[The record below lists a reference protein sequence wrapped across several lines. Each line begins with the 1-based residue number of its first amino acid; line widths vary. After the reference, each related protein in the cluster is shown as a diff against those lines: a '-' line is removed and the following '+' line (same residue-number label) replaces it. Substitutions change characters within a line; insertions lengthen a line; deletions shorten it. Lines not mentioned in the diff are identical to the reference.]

1 MLSENYRSIGKF
13 TKLHGYNGEVILC
26 SEGIFQKKIEKTEWV
41 FLYLDGLPVPF
52 FVSSFYLRTD
62 TTAIIKLEDIDSSD
76 EMQKYVGLEVNI
88 IDLAPTSRKKRKS
101 NSLEVEGYKVLDKT
115 YGEIGVAKTVINY
128 SKNFLLQVFKGETE
142 ILIPV
147 QEEIIL
153 DIDDKSKTIH
163 VNIPE
168 GLLDINL

>member
-13 TKLHGYNGEVILC
+13 TKLHGYNGEVILY
-26 SEGIFQKKIEKTEWV
+26 SDGIFQKKIEKTEWV

-52 FVSSFYLRTD
+52 FVSSFLLRTD
-62 TTAIIKLEDIDSSD
+62 TSAIIKLEDIDTSE
-76 EMQKYVGLEVNI
+76 EMQKYIGFEVNI
-88 IDLAPTSRKKRKS
+88 IDTSGTRKKRKG
-101 NSLEVEGYKVLDKT
+101 NGLEVKGYKVIDSSH
-115 YGEIGVAKTVINY
+115 GEIGIAETVINY
-128 SKNFLLQVFKGETE
+128 SENFLLQVFKGENE
-142 ILIPV
+142 ILIPI

-153 DIDDKSKTIH
+153 DIDDKSKTIL